1 MRDFVGSADG
11 VYRPGPGPANCGR
24 SGLLNAPGGGVHFV
38 GVRRMEAEDLRPDE
52 AGAAYGES
60 RSCGAD
66 EELPKAALAAMAA
79 ALASRRLGT

>member
-1 MRDFVGSADG
+1 
-11 VYRPGPGPANCGR
+11 
-24 SGLLNAPGGGVHFV
+24 
-38 GVRRMEAEDLRPDE
+38 MEAEDLRPDE